1 MVGGS
6 QSHKKKL
13 ALMVMNLQ
21 SLQSQVSP
29 RHRGS
34 LTPPTEII
42 KWRIDPAAPGMGYMN
57 ASSILKIT
65 MLKLENEIKW
75 LEYIIK
81 LGEKDVEPSF
91 RDFEDFHQA
100 GVSGTSFVHNLNY
113 YIHSLLGRMR
123 LVGLEF

>member
-13 ALMVMNLQ
+13 ALMIRNLQ

-57 ASSILKIT
+57 ASSILKIS

-75 LEYIIK
+75 LEYIIQ

-113 YIHSLLGRMR
+113 YIHSLLGRMS

>member
-75 LEYIIK
+75 LEYIIQ

-100 GVSGTSFVHNLNY
+100 GVSGKSFVHSLNN
-113 YIHSLLGRMR
+113 YIHSLLRSDVSGW
-123 LVGLEF
+123 F